1 MICNTQ
7 RIIAVSRTVITLP
20 VPGFRKR
27 MSMWGPTLPPKLLR
41 KWETIVNYPSPTGPN
56 TPVYSPFSIN
66 LPEPASLSSCLSLL
80 LRYHSFQNSGGSVV
94 KNPPAMQEM
103 QEIWVRSL
111 GWEDPLE
118 EEMATHSSILPGE
131 SHGQRSL
138 EGLQSMGLQRVRL
151 DWVHTLTDSHSKDLV
166 GGQGYVSTL
175 LLSRKHSFS
184 LIAMIASNQNHRFV
198 DAYTSPV

>member
-7 RIIAVSRTVITLP
+7 RIVSVSITVITLP

-80 LRYHSFQNSGGSVV
+80 LRYHSFKKSGGSMV

-118 EEMATHSSILPGE
+118 EDMATHSSILPGE

-138 EGLQSMGLQRVRL
+138 AGYSPWGRKESDLTEWLN
-151 DWVHTLTDSHSKDLV
+151 WTDSI
-166 GGQGYVSTL
+166 T
-175 LLSRKHSFS
+175 S
-184 LIAMIASNQNHRFV
+184 LRGV
-198 DAYTSPV
+198 T